1 MAKKKLKFEEAL
13 QRMEEIVEILENEE
27 VPLEDSIALYKE
39 GLSLSAICQEILA
52 VAEGEIVQLQKE
64 AGGIFSE
71 VPFIPK
77 EEDSCEY

>member
-64 AGGIFSE
+64 AGGTFSE